1 MKIALAQLNYH
12 VGNFESN
19 SDKIIAKIKDAKEQ
33 GVDLIVFSELCLTG
47 YPPKDF
53 LNFNSFIRLTE
64 EYITSIAKHCEGI
77 TAILGAPSK
86 NEDILG
92 KSLFNTAFV
101 LTNGAVQNKVHK
113 TLLPTY
119 DVFDEYRYFESNS
132 VFETININGVE
143 VALTI
148 CEDLWNV
155 GEDILYKVSPMD
167 LLSAFQPKLII
178 NIAAS
183 PFGQFHIENR
193 KKVLLQNVEKYNIPL
208 LYTNHVGAQTELIFD
223 GGSMAINADGE
234 IVDELAYFDEEY
246 KLYNFE
252 NGKLSQIGEDH
263 TFLPDERIEL
273 IHDALI
279 TGIRDYFQKSGFKKA
294 VLGSSGGIDSA
305 VVQALAAKALG
316 AENVRA
322 VLMPSE
328 YSSGHSINDAVQLS
342 ENLKTPYDIIPIEK
356 PYNAFNE
363 TLKDTFTGK
372 DFDVTEENIQSRSRG
387 IILMAISNK
396 FGNILLNT
404 SNKSELA
411 VGYGTLYG
419 DMAGGLGVI
428 GDVYKVQVY
437 DLARFINKDGE
448 IIPQNI
454 IDKAPSAELRPDQK
468 DSDSLPDYEI
478 LDKILYHYI
487 EESQGPD
494 EIIAKGY
501 DKELVLRILRMV
513 NNNEYK
519 RHQTPPILRVT
530 NKAFG
535 SGRRMP
541 IVGKYLS

>member
-1 MKIALAQLNYH
+1 MRIALAQLNYH
-12 VGNFESN
+12 VGNFDSN
-19 SDKIIAKIKDAKEQ
+19 AQKIINKIQEAKKKQ
-33 GVDLIVFSELCLTG
+33 VQLIVFSELCLTG
-47 YPPKDF
+47 YPPRDF
-53 LNFNSFIRLTE
+53 LEFSDFIRLSE
-64 EYITSIAKHCEGI
+64 EHIQQIAKHCDGI
-77 TAILGAPSK
+77 TAVVGAPSK
-86 NEDILG
+86 NESPKG
-92 KSLFNTAFV
+92 KQLYNTAYV
-101 LTNGAVQNKVHK
+101 LANGEVQQAIHK

-119 DVFDEYRYFESNS
+119 DVFDEYRYFEPNDT
-132 VFETININGVE
+132 FETINVE
-143 VALTI
+143 GIQIALTI
-148 CEDLWNV
+148 CEDLWNI
-155 GEDILYKVSPMD
+155 GEDILYTVSPMD
-167 LLSAFQPKLII
+167 LLMEEKPQLII

-193 KKVLLQNVEKYNIPL
+193 KEVLLQNVEKYQLPL
-208 LYTNHVGAQTELIFD
+208 LYVNHVGAQTELIFD
-223 GGSMAINADGE
+223 GGSMAINTNGS
-234 IVDELAYFDEEY
+234 IVDELAYFDEEFKIY
-246 KLYNFE
+246 EFE
-252 NGKLSQIGEDH
+252 NNTLTQVGKDH
-263 TFLPDERIEL
+263 SFLPDERIEL

-279 TGIRDYFQKSGFKKA
+279 TGIKDYFQKSGFKTA
-294 VLGSSGGIDSA
+294 ILGSSGGIDSA
-305 VVQALAAKALG
+305 LVQALAVKALG

-322 VLMPSE
+322 ILMPSE
-328 YSSGHSINDAVQLS
+328 FSSDHSIDDAVQLS
-342 ENLKTPYDIIPIEK
+342 KNLGNPYDIIAIKE
-356 PYNAFNE
+356 PYNAFN
-363 TLKDTFTGK
+363 TILKDVFKGK

-419 DMAGGLGVI
+419 DIAGGLGVI
-428 GDVYKVQVY
+428 GDVYKTQAY
-437 DLARFINKDGE
+437 DLARFINKEQE

-468 DSDSLPDYEI
+468 DSDSLPDYDV
-478 LDKILYHYI
+478 LDKVLYHYI
-487 EESQGPD
+487 EERLGPN

-501 DKELVLRILRMV
+501 DENLVLRILRMV

>member
-19 SDKIIAKIKDAKEQ
+19 AQKIINKINEAKQQ
-33 GVDLIVFSELCLTG
+33 GANLIVFSELCLTG
-47 YPPKDF
+47 YPPRDF
-53 LNFNSFIRLTE
+53 LEFSNFIKLTE
-64 EYITSIAKHCEGI
+64 EYIAKIAAHCSGI
-77 TAILGAPSK
+77 TAIVGAPSR
-86 NEDILG
+86 NHEVMG
-92 KSLFNTAFV
+92 KRLFNTAFV
-101 LTNGAVQNKVHK
+101 LANGEIQNAIHK

-119 DVFDEYRYFESNS
+119 DVFDEYRYFEPNTI
-132 VFETININGVE
+132 FETVNVDGVE
-143 VALTI
+143 IALNI
-148 CEDLWNV
+148 CEDLWNI
-155 GEDILYKVSPMD
+155 GDDTLYTVSPMD
-167 LLSAFQPKLII
+167 FLMEGKPQLII

-193 KKVLLQNVEKYNIPL
+193 KKVLLQNTAKYKLPL
-208 LYTNHVGAQTELIFD
+208 LYVNHVGAQTELIFD
-223 GGSMAINADGE
+223 GGSMAINANGDV
-234 IVDELAYFDEEY
+234 VDELAYFNEEF
-246 KLYNFE
+246 KLYEFE
-252 NGKLSQIGEDH
+252 NGTLTQIGEDH
-263 TFLPDERIEL
+263 SFLPDERIEL
-273 IHDALI
+273 VHDALI

-294 VLGSSGGIDSA
+294 ILGSSGGIDSA
-305 VVQALAAKALG
+305 LVQALAVRALG

-328 YSSGHSINDAVQLS
+328 FSSDHSINDAEQLCK
-342 ENLKTPYDIIPIEK
+342 NLNNPYDILPIAK
-356 PYNAFNE
+356 AYAAFNE
-363 TLKDTFTGK
+363 TLEEVFAGK
-372 DFDVTEENIQSRSRG
+372 PFDVTEENIQSRSRG
-387 IILMAISNK
+387 ILLMAISNK

-428 GDVYKVQVY
+428 GDVYKTQVY
-437 DLARFINKDGE
+437 ALARFINKDKE

-468 DSDSLPDYEI
+468 DSDSLPDYDV
-478 LDKILYHYI
+478 LDKVLYHYI
-487 EESQGPD
+487 EERQGPD

-501 DKELVLRILRMV
+501 DEALVLRILRMV
-513 NNNEYK
+513 NINEYK

-541 IVGKYLS
+541 IVGKYLC